1 MKRNQLFI
9 FIAILICSWCFTEV
23 SAQSLTQTIR
33 GKVIDK
39 QSKSPLPGATIQLMG
54 VEPIQGTL
62 ADEEGNFRLSQ
73 VPVGRRTL
81 KVRYVGYNE
90 QIISDLVIGSA
101 KEVIVTIELEESLV
115 QTEEVVVTADTEKDK
130 ANNELAFISAR
141 TFNIDE
147 TRRYAGNRNDPARMA
162 ANFAG
167 VSGADDARNDIII
180 RGNSPIGLLWRLE
193 GIAIP
198 NPNHFSGLG
207 TTGGPVSILNNN
219 LLTSS
224 DFFTSAFPAEY
235 GNATSGV
242 FDLKMRP
249 GNNEQH
255 EFTGQVGFNG
265 FEAMAEGPIN
275 KNKGSSYLASYRY
288 STLEVFQ
295 AVGISFGTAALPKY
309 QDFSFKLN
317 FPNTKAG
324 SFSVFGIGGVSTV
337 ELLDKDQS
345 SEDIYGG
352 NGLNIYFGSRMGT
365 AGLNHIYF
373 FNNKTYSHF
382 TLSVSREDNLN
393 DVDSTDISIPK
404 ADRVGTPWLRDRT
417 INYRYTASGFV
428 NHKFNARISWKTG
441 LIGDVFDL
449 DMSSKIQDQNQWR
462 IRRDFEG
469 NTGMMQAY
477 SQILYRFNEK
487 LSATAGLHYQQLFLN
502 QSAGLGPRVAFSW
515 KIHSRHQFNAG
526 YGLHFQNQPMA
537 LYFFQTRLP
546 DMTQIQTNRNIGL
559 TRSQH
564 WVAGYDIRLGKNIRF
579 KWENYFQQLSKVP
592 VEQRLS
598 SFSSLNLGADFVLPD
613 VDSLVNAGS
622 GYNYGTEFTLEKF
635 FSHQFYFLTT
645 LSIYESKYKGS
656 DQVERNTAFNNRHV
670 FNALGGKEFKIG
682 KKGNSVI
689 TTDIKCTWAGGRRY
703 TPIDTLASRLYG
715 ETKRDFQQEW
725 AYQFPNYFR
734 LDFKMGYRI
743 NRPKTSQHF
752 FIDIQNITNRRNYFS
767 QSYDNTRREIVTTY
781 QLGLF
786 PVFNYRIEF

>member
-9 FIAILICSWCFTEV
+9 FIAILICSWCLTEV

-242 FDLKMRP
+242 FDIKMRP

-255 EFTGQVGFNG
+255 ELTGQVGFN
-265 FEAMAEGPIN
+265 
-275 KNKGSSYLASYRY
+275 
-288 STLEVFQ
+288 
-295 AVGISFGTAALPKY
+295 
-309 QDFSFKLN
+309 
-317 FPNTKAG
+317 
-324 SFSVFGIGGVSTV
+324 
-337 ELLDKDQS
+337 
-345 SEDIYGG
+345 
-352 NGLNIYFGSRMGT
+352 
-365 AGLNHIYF
+365 
-373 FNNKTYSHF
+373 
-382 TLSVSREDNLN
+382 
-393 DVDSTDISIPK
+393 
-404 ADRVGTPWLRDRT
+404 
-417 INYRYTASGFV
+417 
-428 NHKFNARISWKTG
+428 
-441 LIGDVFDL
+441 
-449 DMSSKIQDQNQWR
+449 
-462 IRRDFEG
+462 
-469 NTGMMQAY
+469 
-477 SQILYRFNEK
+477 
-487 LSATAGLHYQQLFLN
+487 
-502 QSAGLGPRVAFSW
+502 
-515 KIHSRHQFNAG
+515 
-526 YGLHFQNQPMA
+526 
-537 LYFFQTRLP
+537 
-546 DMTQIQTNRNIGL
+546 
-559 TRSQH
+559 
-564 WVAGYDIRLGKNIRF
+564 
-579 KWENYFQQLSKVP
+579 
-592 VEQRLS
+592 
-598 SFSSLNLGADFVLPD
+598 
-613 VDSLVNAGS
+613 
-622 GYNYGTEFTLEKF
+622 
-635 FSHQFYFLTT
+635 
-645 LSIYESKYKGS
+645 
-656 DQVERNTAFNNRHV
+656 
-670 FNALGGKEFKIG
+670 
-682 KKGNSVI
+682 
-689 TTDIKCTWAGGRRY
+689 
-703 TPIDTLASRLYG
+703 
-715 ETKRDFQQEW
+715 
-725 AYQFPNYFR
+725 
-734 LDFKMGYRI
+734 
-743 NRPKTSQHF
+743 
-752 FIDIQNITNRRNYFS
+752 
-767 QSYDNTRREIVTTY
+767 
-781 QLGLF
+781 
-786 PVFNYRIEF
+786 